1 MSVKELSANGFDCHR
16 RWLSTPK
23 IDIKVLKN
31 YKKLEARLSP
41 SGLGTLKLGNNSS
54 SNFRCI

>member
-41 SGLGTLKLGNNSS
+41 SGLGTL
-54 SNFRCI
+54 I